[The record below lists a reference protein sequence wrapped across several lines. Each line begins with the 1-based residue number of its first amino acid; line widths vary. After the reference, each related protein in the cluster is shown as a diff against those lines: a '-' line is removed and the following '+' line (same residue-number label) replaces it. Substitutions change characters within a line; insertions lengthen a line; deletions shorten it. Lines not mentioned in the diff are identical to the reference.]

1 MHVVRVEQER
11 RKKERKKERERERER
26 MRERKCECA
35 KKKERKKE
43 RDKTMSEA
51 TTRRVRDKACK
62 VPRDVIRALDTGRRT
77 VVSES

>member
-1 MHVVRVEQER
+1 MHVVRVEEER
-11 RKKERKKERERERER
+11 RKKERERKSAWEKVRVCKEEGKKEIRRWV
-26 MRERKCECA
+26 
-35 KKKERKKE
+35 
-43 RDKTMSEA
+43 T

>member
-1 MHVVRVEQER
+1 VC
-11 RKKERKKERERERER
+11 KE
-26 MRERKCECA
+26 
-35 KKKERKKE
+35 ERKKE